1 MSASTDV
8 GKRLNTFREA
18 AKENG
23 KDIYVPTK
31 TNVLEIFDFRAFLN
45 MAMLL
50 SESDKARALRQ
61 LIEPHATNTLDD
73 RLKDSCG
80 NLIAMRFEKAS
91 GVIKG

>member
-1 MSASTDV
+1 
-8 GKRLNTFREA
+8 
-18 AKENG
+18 
-23 KDIYVPTK
+23 
-31 TNVLEIFDFRAFLN
+31 